1 MRLLL
6 TLFPFAFSR
15 RLSYHNRMKARVVW
29 LVLALIWGSTWLFI
43 KLGLRDL
50 PPVGF
55 AATRFLLASAI
66 LWGVVAARRR
76 PLPRAGRD
84 WALVGATGVL
94 AFGLNYGL
102 LFWGEQHIS
111 SGLAALLQATIPAFG
126 LVFAHLHLPGER
138 LTVARLLG
146 VGLGV
151 AGVGVIFSNQLEVSG
166 EMALWGSTAIVAG
179 AVFVSYSNVL
189 VKARGG
195 HLDPAFLAA
204 GQMVCGLVPLA
215 LYAFAYEG
223 GPAAYNWT
231 PLAVTSLLY
240 LTLVGS
246 VAAFLLFYWLVR
258 HMDVTKTMLIALV
271 TPLFAVLL
279 GLLVL
284 GERLTWRTLAGGA
297 LIMAGIA
304 LVVFRRVKRAEA

>member
-1 MRLLL
+1 
-6 TLFPFAFSR
+6 
-15 RLSYHNRMKARVVW
+15 MKARVVW

-66 LWGVVAARRR
+66 LLGIVAARRR

-84 WALVGATGVL
+84 WALILSTGVL

-111 SGLAALLQATIPAFG
+111 SGLAALLQATIPGFG

-138 LTVARLLG
+138 LTAARLAG

-151 AGVGVIFSNQLEVSG
+151 AGVGVVFSNQLTTAG
-166 EMALWGSTAIVAG
+166 EMALWGSAAIVFG
-179 AVFVSYSNVL
+179 AVCVSYSNVL
-189 VKARGG
+189 VKAYGRQ
-195 HLDPAFLAA
+195 LDPALLSA
-204 GQMVCGLVPLA
+204 GQMTCGLLPLMAYA
-215 LYAFAYEG
+215 LAFEG
-223 GPAAYNWT
+223 SPLGYNWT
-231 PLAVTSLLY
+231 PLAVVSLLY
-240 LTLVGS
+240 LTVVGS
-246 VAAFLLFYWLVR
+246 VVAFLLFYWLVR
-258 HMDVTKTMLIALV
+258 NMDVTKTMLIALV

-279 GLLVL
+279 GMLVL
-284 GERLTWRTLAGGA
+284 DEQLTWRTLAGGA
-297 LIMAGIA
+297 LIMSGIA
-304 LVVFRRVKRAEA
+304 LVVLRRIKKQKEGLESGV

>member
-1 MRLLL
+1 
-6 TLFPFAFSR
+6 
-15 RLSYHNRMKARVVW
+15 MKARVVW
-29 LVLALIWGSTWLFI
+29 VLLAVIWGSTWMFI

-55 AATRFLLASAI
+55 AAARFALASVVLFA
-66 LWGVVAARRR
+66 VVAARGR

-84 WALVGATGVL
+84 WALVLVTGVL
-94 AFGLNYGL
+94 AFSLNYGL

-126 LVFAHLHLPGER
+126 LLFAHLHLPGER
-138 LTVARLLG
+138 LTAAKLAG

-151 AGVGVIFSNQLEVSG
+151 AGVGVIFSNQLSAEG
-166 EMALWGSTAIVAG
+166 GMALWGSAAVVVG
-179 AVFVSYSNVL
+179 AVCVAYSNVL

-195 HLDPAFLAA
+195 ELDPAFLAA
-204 GQMVCGLVPLA
+204 GQMTCGLVPLA
-215 LYAFAYEG
+215 AYAFAFEG
-223 GPAAYNWT
+223 NPLRFNWT
-231 PLAVTSLLY
+231 PLAVVSLLY

-246 VAAFLLFYWLVR
+246 VAAFLLYYWLVR

-284 GERLTWRTLAGGA
+284 GEQLTWRTLAGGA
-297 LIMAGIA
+297 LIMSGIA
-304 LVVFRRVKRAEA
+304 LVVLRRMKKEVDGSQ